1 MSKSLSTQSPKTPAP
16 WFGRDTFAS
25 LREEMNDLLSRF
37 STDTGAGW
45 LSAEQIPSLDLS
57 ETDGA
62 VEVKVDMPGIKP
74 EDIDIEVRGDILQVR
89 GEHREE
95 KEEKGKTFH
104 RVERRSG
111 SFSRSITLPCA
122 VDQEK
127 VSAEC
132 HDGVLTIQLPKSE
145 ESRTKKIKV
154 KS

>member
-1 MSKSLSTQSPKTPAP
+1 MSKSLSTQPSRKPAP

-25 LREEMNDLLSRF
+25 FRDEMNDLLSRF
-37 STDTGAGW
+37 SSDSSSGW
-45 LSAEQIPSLDLS
+45 LPAERFPSLDLS

-62 VEVKVDMPGIKP
+62 IEVKLDLPGVKP
-74 EDIDIEVRGDILQVR
+74 EEIDIEVRGDMLYVR
-89 GEHREE
+89 GEHKEE

-111 SFSRSITLPCA
+111 TFSRSVTLPCA

-132 HDGVLTIQLPKSE
+132 RDGVLTVKLPKSE